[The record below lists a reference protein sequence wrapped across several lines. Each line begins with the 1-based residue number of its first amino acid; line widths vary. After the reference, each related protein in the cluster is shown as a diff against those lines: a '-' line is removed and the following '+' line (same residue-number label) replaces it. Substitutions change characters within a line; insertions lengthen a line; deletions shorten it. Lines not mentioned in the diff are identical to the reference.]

1 MMKKNSGFTLIELLI
16 AMAIFIILIAAT
28 ARLFITTAGQFK
40 QQSKITETYIE
51 GVIGFEQ
58 LRLDIKNAGYG
69 LPWNLNSASYDE
81 AFNDAATP
89 HDDTLLNNTPGV
101 VNTITAVPRAF
112 VSLNNAGLNGSDIL
126 SIKAINVAIND
137 ASQKWTRVGFGDS
150 LITDARLR
158 GLSGSNFDNNDPVI
172 VLSPGSTDLDSRL
185 LINTVYPTGAPTR
198 YSAAAAPTD
207 LYTTYIVYGIAPQSA
222 TNIRMPFNRADYYVR
237 TPGTMPTQCA
247 GGTGILYKATVNHDG
262 VVGGGGLTEHPIID
276 CVADMQVIYRLDMND
291 DETIGTISN
300 ADGTAITSTEGE
312 TTATVSAALAD
323 PKQIRDYLKEVRVY
337 ILAQEGQRDT
347 RYTFPDATVT
357 VGDVALGQVFNFAAS
372 GIANWQN
379 YRWKIY
385 ELSAGPTNLK

>member
-262 VVGGGGLTEHPIID
+262 
-276 CVADMQVIYRLDMND
+276 
-291 DETIGTISN
+291 
-300 ADGTAITSTEGE
+300 
-312 TTATVSAALAD
+312 
-323 PKQIRDYLKEVRVY
+323 
-337 ILAQEGQRDT
+337 
-347 RYTFPDATVT
+347 
-357 VGDVALGQVFNFAAS
+357 
-372 GIANWQN
+372 
-379 YRWKIY
+379 
-385 ELSAGPTNLK
+385 